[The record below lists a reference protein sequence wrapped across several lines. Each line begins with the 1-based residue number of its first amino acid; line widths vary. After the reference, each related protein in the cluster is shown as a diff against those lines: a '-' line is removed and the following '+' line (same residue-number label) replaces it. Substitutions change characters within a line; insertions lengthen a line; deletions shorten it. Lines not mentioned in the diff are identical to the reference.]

1 MLLSLSLSPSYSRTF
16 PSSLFVLTF
25 PTLRRLPLSPA
36 LFRIFRFNLSLT
48 PTAPPIPPLC
58 AHGAV
63 TRSIAPSASY
73 EKMVAVR
80 AKVGSRSY
88 VRQKQLAKGKKV
100 FKIDCSI
107 PAADGI
113 FSEDVL
119 GNFEQFF
126 QDSTKLNGRK
136 GKLSDK
142 VRMSMN
148 DNVLTITT
156 TMAYR
161 KKYFKYLTKKFL
173 KKKDLRDWI
182 RILSTG
188 KGTYQLKYFNIQDQ
202 EE

>member
-1 MLLSLSLSPSYSRTF
+1 
-16 PSSLFVLTF
+16 
-25 PTLRRLPLSPA
+25 
-36 LFRIFRFNLSLT
+36 
-48 PTAPPIPPLC
+48 
-58 AHGAV
+58 
-63 TRSIAPSASY
+63 
-73 EKMVAVR
+73 MVAVR

-88 VRQKQLAKGKKV
+88 IRQKQLAKGKKV

-119 GNFEQFF
+119 SGFEQFF
-126 QDSTKLNGRK
+126 QDNTKLNGRK
-136 GKLSDK
+136 GKLSEK
-142 VRMSMN
+142 VRLSMN

-182 RILSTG
+182 RILATG
-188 KGTYQLKYFNIQDQ
+188 KETYKLKYFNIQDQ

>member
-1 MLLSLSLSPSYSRTF
+1 MYSTSRLPLPPSLSLAPLPICAACLADSRVCSFTF
-16 PSSLFVLTF
+16 LQTN
-25 PTLRRLPLSPA
+25 RLCHPL
-36 LFRIFRFNLSLT
+36 
-48 PTAPPIPPLC
+48 PPP
-58 AHGAV
+58 H
-63 TRSIAPSASY
+63 ASFG
-73 EKMVAVR
+73 KMVAVR

-126 QDSTKLNGRK
+126 QDNTKLNGRK

-188 KGTYQLKYFNIQDQ
+188 KGAYQLKYFNIQDQ
-202 EE
+202 DE

>member
-1 MLLSLSLSPSYSRTF
+1 
-16 PSSLFVLTF
+16 
-25 PTLRRLPLSPA
+25 
-36 LFRIFRFNLSLT
+36 
-48 PTAPPIPPLC
+48 
-58 AHGAV
+58 
-63 TRSIAPSASY
+63 
-73 EKMVAVR
+73 MVAVR

-126 QDSTKLNGRK
+126 QDNTKLNGRK

-188 KGTYQLKYFNIQDQ
+188 KGAYQLKYFNIQDQ